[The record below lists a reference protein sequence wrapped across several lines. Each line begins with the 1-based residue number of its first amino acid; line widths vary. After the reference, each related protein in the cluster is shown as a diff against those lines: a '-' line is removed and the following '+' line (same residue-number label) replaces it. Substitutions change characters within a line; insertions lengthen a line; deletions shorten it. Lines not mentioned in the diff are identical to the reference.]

1 MNISDSSFHHS
12 IGFTTEYF
20 LASNAITNRF
30 AIAYYKGEFIDENR
44 KNSVSKNLNQHNRIG
59 AGFNT
64 QLKYTNHN
72 KTIFNLSNS
81 FYSIS
86 LNNRYHINSTF
97 KKDVFELYFRGNK
110 SYANKTADLGMFSF
124 NQVFYQ
130 QLNLTF
136 GHNYSINENGFG
148 YKFGLSLNKGQKLY
162 TIFASR
168 ALLFTEKNGEYLDL
182 NTDIKIHQSDS
193 SKKFITDW
201 NGTGSSAD
209 FTYFWKD
216 KKKNKL
222 TLTANNFGFINWNK
236 NTAHIDVDT
245 SFRYEGI
252 DVSDLFQF
260 SDSLKKTVSLDS
272 SLVEPYLSVREKNNH
287 ITPLPALLSL
297 SYQYILKPGKMDLTA
312 EINYLFFAGYSIHES
327 LNFSYTLNNTH
338 CLSLKASYGG
348 YSGFQAGL
356 AYSTSFIKNWVF
368 TFQSDYLSSLL
379 NSENGNAQGAFISLT
394 SYF

>member
-222 TLTANNFGFINWNK
+222 SLSANNFGFINWNK

-356 AYSTSFIKNWVF
+356 AYSTSLIKNWVF